1 MLRSAGRRDGMDGKP
16 PKRDKSTLWYAG
28 IAGATFLLHITAWNS
43 KEFCDWYIACV
54 FPVWVGSYGRITGLL
69 PFSLGEILIVLG
81 GILALAAALSGMI
94 WLTGR
99 ISGRHG
105 ESWKNFDTFCRT
117 YYRFS
122 AWVLLGVFLLMTL
135 NCYILYHGSE
145 LSEICFDIEE
155 KEYSLEELAQLRE
168 FIVGQCN
175 ALCCQIP
182 RDRDGNVLYGGD
194 MATEAKTAM
203 KSLGETYSGLKGFY
217 PDPKPLLCSDFLS
230 QQYIAGCFFPFS
242 MEANYNN
249 VMYVMNMPS
258 TLCHELAHLK
268 GYIREDEAN
277 FIGYLACVRSED
289 ICFRYSGYLSV
300 LQYVDGDFH
309 RALEYA
315 GDGGFAE
322 TKILPQVY
330 ADNIFLEPEEWRRIE
345 ERLPLDTDAVDAV
358 SNSITDMSLKLNGVQ
373 DGIACYGEVTELLL
387 QYYEGQGLFESGR

>member
-1 MLRSAGRRDGMDGKP
+1 
-16 PKRDKSTLWYAG
+16 
-28 IAGATFLLHITAWNS
+28 
-43 KEFCDWYIACV
+43 
-54 FPVWVGSYGRITGLL
+54 
-69 PFSLGEILIVLG
+69 
-81 GILALAAALSGMI
+81 
-94 WLTGR
+94 
-99 ISGRHG
+99 
-105 ESWKNFDTFCRT
+105 
-117 YYRFS
+117 
-122 AWVLLGVFLLMTL
+122 
-135 NCYILYHGSE
+135 
-145 LSEICFDIEE
+145 
-155 KEYSLEELAQLRE
+155 
-168 FIVGQCN
+168 
-175 ALCCQIP
+175 
-182 RDRDGNVLYGGD
+182 
-194 MATEAKTAM
+194 
-203 KSLGETYSGLKGFY
+203 
-217 PDPKPLLCSDFLS
+217 
-230 QQYIAGCFFPFS
+230 
-242 MEANYNN
+242 
-249 VMYVMNMPS
+249 MPS